1 MFTTIG
7 FGQKLKFKVVGQKD
21 TIVNLVK
28 YVGKGMYYAD
38 TAEIKNGIVEFNG
51 AKQVPGILGLL
62 LPGQKFFEFIYNN
75 EDIQLETSGPEF
87 MANMKVK
94 KSDENKVF
102 VPYVNFISNRKA
114 EAYKLGEQRNKLK
127 KEDAE
132 FKTL

>member
-1 MFTTIG
+1 MKTLSFICLLMVTTIG

-62 LPGQKFFEFIYNN
+62 LPGQKFFEFIFY
-75 EDIQLETSGPEF
+75 
-87 MANMKVK
+87 
-94 KSDENKVF
+94 
-102 VPYVNFISNRKA
+102 
-114 EAYKLGEQRNKLK
+114 
-127 KEDAE
+127 
-132 FKTL
+132 